1 MKAAVLEEIG
11 HAPVFRRDFEEPQRG
26 AGQSLVE
33 VSAAPLNPVD
43 LWISSGKH
51 HAGRPPVPSV
61 VGREAAGR
69 VIESDTIETGTRVY
83 APVGMGGMAE
93 RVAADD
99 DELIELPDGVED
111 PLAASFGVAGLAAW
125 LALDWRGQL
134 QEGETVLVL
143 GASGAVGAI
152 AVQGAK
158 LLGAGRVVAAARSEK
173 GLERARQLG
182 ADATVQLGGD
192 QNLAEAFA
200 EACDGQLDLT
210 IDPVWGEPAAAAIHA
225 SSFGARLVQIGQ
237 SASPESTITSGDVRG
252 KMLSILGHTSPAAP
266 VEVRRDAYGT
276 MIRHAAAG
284 ELTVDYEL
292 LPLERVA
299 EAWERQAASPG
310 RKLVLVPGDVP

>member
-11 HAPVFRRDFEEPQRG
+11 QPPVHREFEEPQRG
-26 AGQSLVE
+26 AGQSLIE
-33 VSAAPLNPVD
+33 VTAAPLNPVD
-43 LWISSGKH
+43 LWISSGRH
-51 HAGRPPVPSV
+51 HAGTPPVPSV
-61 VGREAAGR
+61 VGREAAGT

-83 APVGMGGMAE
+83 APVGTGGMAE
-93 RVAADD
+93 RLVADD

-125 LALDWRGQL
+125 LALGFRGNL
-134 QEGETVLVL
+134 QHGETVLVL
-143 GASGAVGAI
+143 GATGAVGII

-158 LLGAGRVVAAARSEK
+158 LLGAGRVVAAGRSEE

-182 ADATVQLGGD
+182 ADATVHLDTDGD
-192 QNLAEAFA
+192 LAEAFT
-200 EACDGQLDLT
+200 EACEGQLDLT
-210 IDPVWGEPAAAAIHA
+210 IDPLWGEPAEAAIRA
-225 SSFGARLVQIGQ
+225 SSFQARLVQVGQ
-237 SASPESTITSGDVRG
+237 SASADSKLPSGPVRG
-252 KMLSILGHTSPAAP
+252 KALSILGHTNMAVP
-266 VEVRRDAYGT
+266 VEVRRDAYKQ
-276 MIRHAAAG
+276 MLRHAAAG